1 MKPAE
6 FPANENERLDDL
18 LALQILDTPEE
29 ERFDRITRLASD
41 MLGFPMVLVSL
52 IDSQRQWFKSRHGLD
67 LTETPRDISFCA
79 HAIHSDEVFV
89 VENTL
94 DDPRFLDNP
103 LVIGDFHLRFYAGV
117 PLHGL
122 KGHRIGTFC
131 MLDKRPRTLTEKEL
145 RTFRDL
151 AALAQR
157 EIDARRLTDAI
168 QRIREQD
175 AELQQANMHLEA
187 AIEERTRQLAQALD
201 AARTANEEKSVFLA
215 NMSHEIRTPLHGVLA
230 TLHLALDTEPGAQ
243 GRRYVENAQRAGQK
257 LMRIV
262 DDILDFSKVE
272 AGKLQ
277 LENVSVDIPA
287 LLDEHAALFEPASL
301 AKGLQLRVETP
312 VNLPRGLQGDPFR
325 LGQVLGNFIGNAV
338 KFTAAG
344 TITVQVTVDT
354 ETEDHA
360 VLLFSVQ
367 DTGIGLRDD
376 QLEKLFQSF
385 QQADLST
392 SRHFGGSGLGLV
404 ICRQLAALMDGQVGV
419 QSVQGQGS
427 TFWFTARLGKSKT
440 ELLDKPIDHSINH
453 WASAPVPS
461 AGEPGAPEPD
471 APGPDAQEPGLERL
485 IGARILVVE
494 DNDLNQEI
502 AAAMLEMVGASVTI
516 AGDGREA
523 LACCESREFD
533 CVLMDIQMPGM
544 DGYEATRLLRS
555 DPRHASLPILAMTA
569 NAFARDTQLAIAAG
583 MNDIISK
590 PVAPHQLYAA
600 VLRWLKTSA
609 VTPDVEENRERQN
622 ASGSAAIGSS
632 TEKSIDLQTLASHL
646 GNNPERLHRFARKFL
661 DMARAAV
668 DELLQ
673 AHAAQDLPALQA
685 VGHRLKSSA
694 RSMGA
699 QEFGRLCEVL
709 EAETGMHD
717 QGLVTSRGVI
727 TRLQAL
733 LPKMEAEIEASIKPA
748 ASTEGR

>member
-18 LALQILDTPEE
+18 LALHILDTPEE
-29 ERFDRITRLASD
+29 ERFDRITRLASE
-41 MLGFPMVLVSL
+41 MLGFPVVLVSL
-52 IDSQRQWFKSRHGLD
+52 VDSQRQWFKSRHGLD
-67 LTETPRDISFCA
+67 LTETPRDISFCG

-89 VENTL
+89 VENAL
-94 DDPRFLDNP
+94 DDPRFFDNP
-103 LVIGDFHLRFYAGV
+103 LVVGDFHLRFYAGV

-122 KGHRIGTFC
+122 RGHRIGTFC
-131 MLDKRPRTLTEKEL
+131 MIDKCPRTLTDKEL

-157 EIDARRLTDAI
+157 EIDARRLIDAI

-175 AELQQANMHLEA
+175 AELQQANRHLEA

-201 AARTANEEKSVFLA
+201 AARTVNEKKSVFLA
-215 NMSHEIRTPLHGVLA
+215 AMSHEIRTPLHGVLA
-230 TLHLALDTEPGAQ
+230 TLHLALDTKPGAQ
-243 GRRYVENAQRAGQK
+243 GRRHIENALRAGQT

-262 DDILDFSKVE
+262 DDILDFSKME

-277 LENVSVDIPA
+277 LENISVDIPA
-287 LLDEHAALFEPASL
+287 LLDEHAALFGPASL
-301 AKGLQLRVETP
+301 SKGLQVRVETP

-344 TITVQVTVDT
+344 TITVRVIVDT

-440 ELLDKPIDHSINH
+440 EPGDKSINRSLNH
-453 WASAPVPS
+453 WTTTPVPS
-461 AGEPGAPEPD
+461 APE
-471 APGPDAQEPGLERL
+471 PDAQEPGLEGL

-502 AAAMLEMVGASVTI
+502 AAEMLEMYGASVTI
-516 AGDGREA
+516 AGNGREA
-523 LACCESREFD
+523 LACCEGQEFD

-555 DPRHASLPILAMTA
+555 DPRHAALPILAMTA
-569 NAFARDTQLAIAAG
+569 NAFSRDTQRAIAAG

-600 VLRWLKTSA
+600 VLRWLNTSA
-609 VTPDVEENRERQN
+609 VTPDVGEKHERQG
-622 ASGSAAIGSS
+622 ASGPAAIRNS

-646 GNNPERLHRFARKFL
+646 GNHPERLHRFAKKFL
-661 DMARAAV
+661 DMARAGV

-673 AHAAQDLPALQA
+673 ACAAQDLPGIQA

-699 QEFGRLCEVL
+699 QEFARLCEVL
-709 EAETGMHD
+709 EVETETHD
-717 QGLVTSRGVI
+717 QGIVASQGMI

-733 LPKMEAEIEASIKPA
+733 LPKMEAEIEASINSA
-748 ASTEGR
+748 ASTGKP